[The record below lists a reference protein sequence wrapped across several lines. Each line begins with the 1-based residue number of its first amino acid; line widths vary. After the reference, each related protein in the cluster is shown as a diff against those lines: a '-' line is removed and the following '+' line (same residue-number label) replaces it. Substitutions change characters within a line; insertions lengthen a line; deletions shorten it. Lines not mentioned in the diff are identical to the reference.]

1 MAAIGSIRKHST
13 FLVTVI
19 GLALG
24 AFVLGD
30 FAKQRHRR
38 DVNAG
43 KVNGDE
49 ITIMD
54 FNKKV
59 DENVSITKQQQK
71 KSILSEQATFQLRN
85 QTWDQM
91 VREMLMNDAYVK
103 LGIAITTDELYDLVQ
118 GPNPHPLIKKY
129 FVDQKTGKYD
139 RQLVINYL
147 KNLDKMKPEQ
157 REQWFNFEKYIKN
170 DTKQKKYNALIEK
183 GYYVPTVLAKMA
195 YAEEND
201 RANIDYVAVR
211 YADVSDSLV
220 HPTNEDYQHYYD
232 GHKEQFK
239 QKAGR
244 SIDYVVFEV
253 KPSQK
258 DVQKALEEAIA
269 TKQDFEK
276 TMDVAQFVKANSDA
290 PYDSA
295 WKAQGDLAVQID
307 STMFHSKVGTV
318 AGPYKEGDAFYIARL
333 VDVGYRPDSMKASHI
348 LIAYSGAMRANPS
361 LTRTREQAQKL
372 ADSLFKVV
380 KRNPKKLNALADKY
394 SDDGSVSKNHGDLG
408 WFADGR
414 MIPKFNE
421 AVLNTKVG
429 HFTLAETSFGF
440 HVIKVTGKK
449 QPVKKVR
456 VAIVKQEIVSSN
468 ETYQNVFSKA
478 SKLASE
484 NKTANQFYK
493 AIIKDHLHKRTMPKM
508 DKMSDYITG
517 LNNPRQIV
525 KWAFKDGVE
534 VGDVSEVFDLD
545 GQYVVAVL
553 TEKYDAGYPALSDL
567 KSRIVANVTNE
578 VKGEYLV
585 KKMKAYNGDLA
596 KIASEM
602 KGVSKKNPA
611 LAFTDRNMTGFG
623 REPSIIG
630 HIFGMKNGQT
640 SEPLIGNGGTF
651 VIKLNK
657 LTHVSDL
664 KNYAPVIQKLES
676 KFAEQVSK
684 EYPYKAI
691 KEASDIEDNRISFY

>member
-1 MAAIGSIRKHST
+1 M
-13 FLVTVI
+13 TVI

-43 KVNGDE
+43 KINGDE

-59 DENVSITKQQQK
+59 DENISITKQQQK
-71 KSILSEQATFQLRN
+71 KSTLSEQATFRLRN

-91 VREMLMNDAYVK
+91 VREMLMKEEYAK

-147 KNLDKMKPEQ
+147 KNLDKMKPDQ
-157 REQWFNFEKYIKN
+157 REQWFKFEEYIKN

-211 YADVSDSLV
+211 YADVADSLV
-220 HPTNEDYQHYYD
+220 HPTNADYQHYYD
-232 GHKEQFK
+232 EHRDQFK

-258 DVQKALEEAIA
+258 DVQKALKEAIA

-290 PYDSA
+290 PYDST
-295 WKAQGDLAVQID
+295 WKAQGDLAMQID

-333 VDVGYRPDSMKASHI
+333 VDVSYRPDSMKASHI
-348 LIAYSGAMRANPS
+348 LIAYNGAMRANPS
-361 LTRTREQAQKL
+361 LTRTKEQAQKL

-380 KRNPKKLNALADKY
+380 KHNPKKLKALADKY

-414 MIPKFNE
+414 MIAKFNE
-421 AVLNTKVG
+421 AVFNTKVG
-429 HFTLAETSFGF
+429 HVTLTETPFGF
-440 HVIKVTGKK
+440 HIIEVTGKK
-449 QPVKKVR
+449 KPVKKVR
-456 VAIVKQEIVSSN
+456 VAIVKQDIVSSN
-468 ETYQNVFSKA
+468 GTYQNVFAKA

-525 KWAFKDGVE
+525 KWAFKEGVE
-534 VGDVSEVFDLD
+534 VGDVSQVFDLD

-553 TEKYDAGYPALSDL
+553 TEKYEAGYPALSDL

-585 KKMKAYNGDLA
+585 KKMKAYNGNLA
-596 KIASEM
+596 KIASDM

-623 REPSIIG
+623 REPSVIG
-630 HIFGMKNGQT
+630 HVFGMKNGQT
-640 SEPLIGNGGTF
+640 SMPLIGNGGAF

-657 LTHVSDL
+657 LTHVSEL
-664 KNYAPVIQKLES
+664 KTYAPVVQKLES
-676 KFAEQVSK
+676 KFAEQVTK
-684 EYPYKAI
+684 DYPYKAI
-691 KEASDIEDNRISFY
+691 KEAATIQDNRISFY